1 MKIKAG
7 LKSSE
12 FYLSLVP
19 TVVSMLVLTGVI
31 SATDENVISQLG
43 QDIVAGIVALFSIVS
58 YIQARRDIK
67 ITAMRSLDKSIEG

>member
-31 SATDENVISQLG
+31 SVTDENMIVQLG
-43 QDIVAGIVALFSIVS
+43 QDIIAGVVALFSIVT

-67 ITAMRSLDKSIEG
+67 ITSMRSLDKPIEG